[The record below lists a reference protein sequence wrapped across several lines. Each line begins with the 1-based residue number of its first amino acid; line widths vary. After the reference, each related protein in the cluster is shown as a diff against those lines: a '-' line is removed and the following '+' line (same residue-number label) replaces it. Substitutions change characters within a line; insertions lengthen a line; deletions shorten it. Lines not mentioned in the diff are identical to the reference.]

1 MKKIFYITLTI
12 CLCIAFGLF
21 LINQNTDIIKNLKI
35 RTADQVKKDEVKYSL
50 KNSPFYKQ
58 YFSKKNLIVFNIWA
72 TWCEPCLKEMSVLNK
87 VKKQMNNSDII
98 FLSYSLDN
106 DSLKIKNFNASK
118 RFDFKD
124 ITLENYSYKNSILL
138 ALDANKNEINN
149 SIINISSTELPETFI
164 IKNGKVVYITKGMI
178 NYEDFLEKLKSF
190 NPQK

>member
-1 MKKIFYITLTI
+1 MF
-12 CLCIAFGLF
+12 
-21 LINQNTDIIKNLKI
+21 QKNI
-35 RTADQVKKDEVKYSL
+35 
-50 KNSPFYKQ
+50 
-58 YFSKKNLIVFNIWA
+58 IVFNIWA
-72 TWCEPCLKEMSVLNK
+72 TWCEPCLNEMSVLNK
-87 VKKQMNNSDII
+87 VKKQMNNNSDIV

-164 IKNGKVVYITKGMI
+164 IKNGKVVYIAKGTV

-190 NPQK
+190 K